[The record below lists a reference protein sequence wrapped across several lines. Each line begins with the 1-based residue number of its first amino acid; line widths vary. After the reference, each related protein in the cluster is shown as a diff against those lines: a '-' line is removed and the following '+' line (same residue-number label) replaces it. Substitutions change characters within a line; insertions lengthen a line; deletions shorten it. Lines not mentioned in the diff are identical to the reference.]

1 MESEN
6 RTDPYEDNRDVDGSH
21 QSLRSTNKD
30 SRESSVQRCRKNTR
44 DKIQDEEK
52 NHNSTESRSK
62 TRTWHSD
69 PDRDQISDGDGRR
82 SSHSFHS
89 DDYEND
95 SHSEG
100 SVSPYS
106 QSRTPSPTPQKGMRA
121 KGISSSP
128 LYKTGISREEVCMD
142 GQIKNQPFNT

>member
-6 RTDPYEDNRDVDGSH
+6 RTDAYEDNRDVDRSH
-21 QSLRSTNKD
+21 QSLRSNKD
-30 SRESSVQRCRKNTR
+30 SRESSVQRHRKNTR
-44 DKIQDEEK
+44 DKIQDEDK

-82 SSHSFHS
+82 SSHSFYS
-89 DDYEND
+89 DDYQNE

-106 QSRTPSPTPQKGMRA
+106 HSRTPSPTPQRGMRA
-121 KGISSSP
+121 KGISSTP
-128 LYKTGISREEVCMD
+128 LYKTGISRKEVCMD
-142 GQIKNQPFNT
+142 RQIKIQPLNI